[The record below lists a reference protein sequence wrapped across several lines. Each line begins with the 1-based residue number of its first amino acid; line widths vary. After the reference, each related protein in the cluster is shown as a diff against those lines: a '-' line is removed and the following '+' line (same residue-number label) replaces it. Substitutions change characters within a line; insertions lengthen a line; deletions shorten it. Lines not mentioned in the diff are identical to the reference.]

1 MEEYEKRKQKK
12 LSKNKQVIC
21 VSHQPQLAVSADQNL
36 LIKKL
41 QKGDRTTTTLSKL
54 DTEGRILEVARIT
67 DGENPG
73 EAALNHA
80 REMLNNA

>member
-1 MEEYEKRKQKK
+1 M
-12 LSKNKQVIC
+12 
-21 VSHQPQLAVSADQNL
+21 SANQHL

-41 QKGDRTTTTLSKL
+41 QKGERTATTLTKL

-80 REMLNNA
+80 KEMLENA